1 MVLVAT
7 GTALIFAYLVTE
19 IQVRLFFGNN
29 FALFMVAFIA
39 LFVAYLLGY
48 TRGRSG
54 RRRRKRR
61 HHATHQGEESH

>member
-1 MVLVAT
+1 MVLIAT

-54 RRRRKRR
+54 RCRRKRR
-61 HHATHQGEESH
+61 HHATHQAEESH